1 MKAILIVLAIV
12 IVLVLI
18 GWVSFGTSDNG
29 ASISV
34 DTDRIQQDTG
44 EAIERGGELI
54 ENTRDEIRE
63 ERREHD
69 DDPAIEA
76 EPVEGGAA
84 DLPRR
89 VERTPEPAGI

>member
-18 GWVSFGTSDNG
+18 GWVSFGTTDKG

-44 EAIERGGELI
+44 EAIERGGDLI
-54 ENTRDEIRE
+54 ENTREEIR

-69 DDPAIEA
+69 DDPAIDA

-89 VERTPEPAGI
+89 VERTPQPAGI